1 MCLRVSACVCVCA
14 GGAAA
19 RPPSAGGSAPS
30 ETSGAAGLRY
40 VQLPAAART
49 EGGAAGCAR
58 GGGDAAHRDGG
69 RDRAEAA
76 EARHAQRGE
85 TTRREK
91 NLQIAAFS
99 TAFSYICL
107 SRACTFYTL
116 MQNDELYQDR
126 LRTNIYS
133 G

>member
-85 TTRREK
+85 RSSRDEK
-91 NLQIAAFS
+91 QPSDSGFFNSFFLGFFVPS
-99 TAFSYICL
+99 LHFLYINAK
-107 SRACTFYTL
+107 R
-116 MQNDELYQDR
+116 
-126 LRTNIYS
+126 
-133 G
+133 